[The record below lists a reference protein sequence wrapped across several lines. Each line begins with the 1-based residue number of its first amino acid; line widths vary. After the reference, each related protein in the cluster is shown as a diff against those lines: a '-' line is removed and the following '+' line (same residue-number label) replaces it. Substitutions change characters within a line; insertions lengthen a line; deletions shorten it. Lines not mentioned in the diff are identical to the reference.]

1 MAENLSV
8 VQKARA
14 AASQRARVR
23 KARNAAFARVNM
35 LPSPDEDTT
44 DSPKAPNKFGDTAA
58 EFSAPFRKNIGDILA
73 RSDFDAPLRQRA
85 MDAAMLPVNALGLV
99 YGGGAGLLGDILG
112 GDRTQERKAARDV
125 FMLNEVAV
133 PQLAGV
139 PSAVSRI
146 ARLGAKLPPKQAA
159 AQAASRIGVTPTLGM
174 QGRGSALLE
183 AGLEKVPFTTGRVAQ
198 AADRTSDQMSDVL
211 DRATAN
217 VGDATTNVAAGE
229 AAQRGADAFVGNFQN
244 KSTKLFNAVDDKI
257 GFRTNVQSPNALNT
271 IKELT
276 KYAGQYPEIS
286 SFLNRPKF
294 QSLMKSLQ
302 KETQLLNEK
311 GKPFQILNTVPYEL
325 LKDLRSNI
333 GKSIGKMDGPMSD
346 LQEADLKRLYASL
359 TDDMRLAA
367 EAAGP
372 DAVKAFERANK
383 FYRAGQARI
392 DNVIKDVANA
402 KSPEIAYNKIVGMT
416 LDNSPRGSVKALTQ
430 LKKSL
435 PKEEWSTVSSTIL
448 KKLGDTSAGRAGA
461 EGTTAFS
468 ASSFLTNWNKMS
480 SPAKTVLTSGNVPQ
494 SVRRELDDL
503 ATTVA
508 RFKGAGGERNFSNT
522 GTIITTAALTA
533 GTIADALKAGIASGS
548 LYLSA
553 RALTNETFLKAV
565 NAAAKSDLTK
575 LQRLAQDGTALSSEA
590 ATLLR
595 LAGADIAKEKETE

>member
-1 MAENLSV
+1 MAENLTV

-14 AASQRARVR
+14 AASQRTRIR

-44 DSPKAPNKFGDTAA
+44 DSPKAPNEFGDTAA

-85 MDAAMLPVNALGLV
+85 MDAAMLPLNALGLV

-125 FMLNEVAV
+125 FMLNEVAI

-146 ARLGAKLPPKQAA
+146 ARLGAKLPAKQAA
-159 AQAASRIGVTPTLGM
+159 AQAAQNIGVTPTLGM

-211 DRATAN
+211 DRAASK
-217 VGDATTNVAAGE
+217 VGDATTDAAAGE
-229 AAQRGADAFVGNFQN
+229 AAQRGAAAFVSNFKD

-257 GFRTNVQSPNALNT
+257 GFSTFVTAPKT
-271 IKELT
+271 IGVLEDLT
-276 KYAGQYPEIS
+276 KYGVKYPKIGE
-286 SFLNRPKF
+286 FLNNPKF
-294 QSLMKSLQ
+294 KKVLSDL
-302 KETQLLNEK
+302 EVNGALNAM
-311 GKPFQILNTVPYEL
+311 PYEL

-402 KSPEIAYNKIVGMT
+402 KTETSAYNKIVGMT

-480 SPAKTVLTSGNVPQ
+480 NPAKTVLTSGNVPQ

-522 GTIITTAALTA
+522 GTIITTATLTA
-533 GTIADALKAGIASGS
+533 GTIADAVTTGIASGGV
-548 LYLSA
+548 YLSA

>member
-1 MAENLSV
+1 MAENLTV

-14 AASQRARVR
+14 AASQRTRIR
-23 KARNAAFARVNM
+23 KARNAAFARANM

-44 DSPKAPNKFGDTAA
+44 DSPKAPNRFGDTAA

-85 MDAAMLPVNALGLV
+85 MDAAMLPLNALGAA
-99 YGGGAGLLGDILG
+99 YGGTAGLLGDILG

-125 FMLNEVAV
+125 FMLGEVAV
-133 PQLAGV
+133 PELTGV
-139 PSAVSRI
+139 PSALSRQL
-146 ARLGAKLPPKQAA
+146 RLGALPDKQAA
-159 AQAASRIGVTPTLGM
+159 AQAASRINVTPTLGM

-211 DRATAN
+211 DRATAK
-217 VGDATTNVAAGE
+217 VGDATTDAAAGE
-229 AAQRGADAFVGNFQN
+229 AAQRGADAFVSNFQN

-257 GFRTNVQSPNALNT
+257 GFKTNVQAPNALNT
-271 IKELT
+271 VKELT
-276 KYAGQYPEIS
+276 KYASQYPEIS

-294 QSLMKSLQ
+294 QSLMNSLQ

-333 GKSIGKMDGPMSD
+333 GRSIGKMNGPMSD
-346 LQEADLKRLYASL
+346 LPEAELKRLYSSL

-402 KSPEIAYNKIVGMT
+402 KTETSAYNKIVGMT

-480 SPAKTVLTSGNVPQ
+480 NPAKTVLTSGNVPQ
-494 SVRRELDDL
+494 SVRRELNDL

>member
-1 MAENLSV
+1 MTEKLTLE
-8 VQKARA
+8 QRARA
-14 AASQRARVR
+14 AANQMALER

-35 LPSPDEDTT
+35 LPSPDDDTT
-44 DSPKAPNKFGDTAA
+44 DSPKAPNRFGDTAA

-85 MDAAMLPVNALGLV
+85 MDAAMLPLNALGAA
-99 YGGGAGLLGDILG
+99 YGGTAGLLGDILG

-125 FMLNEVAV
+125 FMLGEVAV
-133 PQLAGV
+133 PELTGV
-139 PSAVSRI
+139 PSALSRQL
-146 ARLGAKLPPKQAA
+146 RLGALPDKQAA

-211 DRATAN
+211 DRATAK

-229 AAQRGADAFVGNFQN
+229 AAQRGADAFVSNFQN

-257 GFRTNVQSPNALNT
+257 GFKTNVQAPNALNT
-271 IKELT
+271 VKELT
-276 KYAGQYPEIS
+276 KYASQYPEIS

-294 QSLMKSLQ
+294 QSLMNSLQ

-333 GKSIGKMDGPMSD
+333 GRSIGKMNGPMSD
-346 LQEADLKRLYASL
+346 LPEAELKRLYSSL

-480 SPAKTVLTSGNVPQ
+480 NPAKTVLTSGNVPQ

-522 GTIITTAALTA
+522 GTIITTATLTA
-533 GTIADALKAGIASGS
+533 GTIADAVTTGIASGGV
-548 LYLSA
+548 YLSA

>member
-1 MAENLSV
+1 MAENLTAA
-8 VQKARA
+8 QKARA
-14 AASQRARVR
+14 AASQRIRAR

-44 DSPKAPNKFGDTAA
+44 DSPKAPNRFGDTAA

-85 MDAAMLPVNALGLV
+85 MDAAMLPLNALGLV

-146 ARLGAKLPPKQAA
+146 ARLGAQLPAKQAA

-211 DRATAN
+211 DRATAK

-229 AAQRGADAFVGNFQN
+229 AAQRGADAFVSNFQN

-257 GFRTNVQSPNALNT
+257 GFSTFVTAPKT
-271 IKELT
+271 IGVLEDLT
-276 KYAGQYPEIS
+276 KYGVKYPKIGE
-286 SFLNRPKF
+286 FLNNPKF
-294 QSLMKSLQ
+294 KKVLSDL
-302 KETQLLNEK
+302 EVNGALNAM
-311 GKPFQILNTVPYEL
+311 PYEL

-333 GKSIGKMDGPMSD
+333 GQSIGKMDGPMSD
-346 LQEADLKRLYASL
+346 LQEAHLKRLYASL

-468 ASSFLTNWNKMS
+468 ASSFLRNWNKMS
-480 SPAKTVLTSGNVPQ
+480 NPAKTVLTSGNVPQ

>member
-1 MAENLSV
+1 MTEKQTLE
-8 VQKARA
+8 QRARA
-14 AASQRARVR
+14 AANQMALER

-44 DSPKAPNKFGDTAA
+44 DSPKAPNRFGDTAA

-85 MDAAMLPVNALGLV
+85 MDAAMLPVNALGAA
-99 YGGGAGLLGDILG
+99 YGGTAGLLGDILG

-125 FMLNEVAV
+125 FMLGEVAV
-133 PQLAGV
+133 PELTGV

-146 ARLGAKLPPKQAA
+146 ARLGAKLPAKQAA
-159 AQAASRIGVTPTLGM
+159 AQAAQNIGVTPTLGM

-211 DRATAN
+211 DRATSK
-217 VGDATTNVAAGE
+217 VGDATTDAAAGE
-229 AAQRGADAFVGNFQN
+229 AAQRGAAAFVSNFKD

-257 GFRTNVQSPNALNT
+257 GFTTNVQSPNALNT
-271 IKELT
+271 VKELT

-294 QSLMKSLQ
+294 QSLMNSLQ
-302 KETQLLNEK
+302 RETQLLNEK

-333 GKSIGKMDGPMSD
+333 GRSIGKMNGPMSD
-346 LQEADLKRLYASL
+346 LPEAELKRLYNSL

-367 EAAGP
+367 DAAGP

-383 FYRAGQARI
+383 FYRAGQGRI

-402 KSPEIAYNKIVGMT
+402 KTETSAYNKIVGMT

-480 SPAKTVLTSGNVPQ
+480 NPAKTVLTSGNVPQ

-522 GTIITTAALTA
+522 GTIITTATLTA
-533 GTIADALKAGIASGS
+533 GTIADAVTTGIASGGV
-548 LYLSA
+548 YLSA

>member
-1 MAENLSV
+1 MTEKLTLE
-8 VQKARA
+8 QRARA
-14 AASQRARVR
+14 AANQMALER
-23 KARNAAFARVNM
+23 KARNAAFARANM

-44 DSPKAPNKFGDTAA
+44 DSPKAPNRFGDTAA

-85 MDAAMLPVNALGLV
+85 MDAAMLPLNALGAA
-99 YGGGAGLLGDILG
+99 YGGTAGLLGDILG
-112 GDRTQERKAARDV
+112 GDRTQERKAARDAL
-125 FMLNEVAV
+125 MLGEVAV
-133 PQLAGV
+133 PELAGV
-139 PSAVSRI
+139 SSGLSRLL
-146 ARLGAKLPPKQAA
+146 RLGAMPDKQAA
-159 AQAASRIGVTPTLGM
+159 AQAASRINVTPTLGM

-183 AGLEKVPFTTGRVAQ
+183 ATLEKVPFTTGRVAQ

-211 DRATAN
+211 DRATAK

-229 AAQRGADAFVGNFQN
+229 AAQRGADAFVSNFQN

-257 GFRTNVQSPNALNT
+257 GFKTNVQAPNALNT
-271 IKELT
+271 VKELT
-276 KYAGQYPEIS
+276 KYASQYPEIS

-294 QSLMKSLQ
+294 QSLMNSLQ

-333 GKSIGKMDGPMSD
+333 GRSIGKMNGPMSD
-346 LQEADLKRLYASL
+346 LPEAELKRLYSSL

-480 SPAKTVLTSGNVPQ
+480 NPAKTVLTSGNVPQ

>member
-1 MAENLSV
+1 MTEKQTLE
-8 VQKARA
+8 QRARA
-14 AASQRARVR
+14 AANQMALER

-44 DSPKAPNKFGDTAA
+44 DSPKAPNRFGDTAA

-73 RSDFDAPLRQRA
+73 RSDWDAPLRQRA
-85 MDAAMLPVNALGLV
+85 MDAAMLPVNALGAA
-99 YGGGAGLLGDILG
+99 YGGTAGLLGDILG

-125 FMLNEVAV
+125 FMLGEVAV
-133 PQLAGV
+133 PELTGV
-139 PSAVSRI
+139 PSALSRQL
-146 ARLGAKLPPKQAA
+146 RLGALPDKQAA

-198 AADRTSDQMSDVL
+198 AADRTSGQMSDVL
-211 DRATAN
+211 DKATAK

-229 AAQRGADAFVGNFQN
+229 AAQRGADAFVDNFQN

-257 GFRTNVQSPNALNT
+257 GFSTFVTAPKT
-271 IKELT
+271 IGVLEDLT
-276 KYAGQYPEIS
+276 KYGVKYPKIGE
-286 SFLNRPKF
+286 FLNNPKF
-294 QSLMKSLQ
+294 KKVLSDL
-302 KETQLLNEK
+302 EVNGALNAM
-311 GKPFQILNTVPYEL
+311 PYEL

-333 GKSIGKMDGPMSD
+333 GQSIGKMDGPMSD
-346 LQEADLKRLYASL
+346 LQEAHLKRLYASL

-367 EAAGP
+367 DAAGP

-480 SPAKTVLTSGNVPQ
+480 NPAKTVLTSGNVPQ

-522 GTIITTAALTA
+522 GTIITTATLTA
-533 GTIADALKAGIASGS
+533 GTIADAVTTGIASGGV
-548 LYLSA
+548 YLSA

>member
-1 MAENLSV
+1 MTEKQTLE
-8 VQKARA
+8 QRARA
-14 AASQRARVR
+14 AANQMALER

-44 DSPKAPNKFGDTAA
+44 DSPKAPNRFGDTAA

-85 MDAAMLPVNALGLV
+85 MDAAMLPLNALGAA
-99 YGGGAGLLGDILG
+99 YGGTAGLLGDILG

-125 FMLNEVAV
+125 FMLGEVAV
-133 PQLAGV
+133 PELTGV

-146 ARLGAKLPPKQAA
+146 ARQGAQLPAKQAA

-229 AAQRGADAFVGNFQN
+229 AAQRGALAFVSNFQK

-480 SPAKTVLTSGNVPQ
+480 NPAKTVLTSGNVPQ

>member
-1 MAENLSV
+1 MAENLTAA
-8 VQKARA
+8 QKARA
-14 AASQRARVR
+14 AASQRIRAR

-35 LPSPDEDTT
+35 LPSPDDDTT
-44 DSPKAPNKFGDTAA
+44 DSPKAPNRFGDTAA

-73 RSDFDAPLRQRA
+73 RSDFDAPLKQRA
-85 MDAAMLPVNALGLV
+85 MDAAMLPLNALGLV
-99 YGGGAGLLGDILG
+99 YGGGAGLLGDIFG

-125 FMLNEVAV
+125 FMLGEVAV
-133 PQLAGV
+133 PELAGV
-139 PSAVSRI
+139 PSGLSRLL
-146 ARLGAKLPPKQAA
+146 RLGALPDKQAA
-159 AQAASRIGVTPTLGM
+159 AQAASRINVTPTLGM

-183 AGLEKVPFTTGRVAQ
+183 ATLEKVPFTTGRVAQ

-211 DRATAN
+211 DRATAK

-229 AAQRGADAFVGNFQN
+229 AAQRGADAFVSNFQN

-257 GFRTNVQSPNALNT
+257 GFGTFVTAPKT
-271 IKELT
+271 IGVLEDLT
-276 KYAGQYPEIS
+276 KYGVKYPKIGE
-286 SFLNRPKF
+286 FLNNPKF
-294 QSLMKSLQ
+294 KKVLSDL
-302 KETQLLNEK
+302 EVNGALNAM
-311 GKPFQILNTVPYEL
+311 PYEL

-333 GKSIGKMDGPMSD
+333 GQSIGKMDGPMSD
-346 LQEADLKRLYASL
+346 LQEAHLKRLYASL

-480 SPAKTVLTSGNVPQ
+480 NPAKTVLTSGNVPQ

-522 GTIITTAALTA
+522 GTIITTATLTA
-533 GTIADALKAGIASGS
+533 GTIADAITTGIASGGV
-548 LYLSA
+548 YLSA

>member
-1 MAENLSV
+1 MTEKLTLE
-8 VQKARA
+8 QRARA
-14 AASQRARVR
+14 AANQMALER

-44 DSPKAPNKFGDTAA
+44 DSPKAPNRFGDTAA

-85 MDAAMLPVNALGLV
+85 MDAAMLPLNALGAA
-99 YGGGAGLLGDILG
+99 YGGTAGLLGDILG

-125 FMLNEVAV
+125 FMLGEVAV
-133 PQLAGV
+133 PELTGV
-139 PSAVSRI
+139 PSALSRQL
-146 ARLGAKLPPKQAA
+146 RLGALPDKQAA

-211 DRATAN
+211 DRSTAK

-229 AAQRGADAFVGNFQN
+229 AAQRGADAFVSNFQN

-257 GFRTNVQSPNALNT
+257 GFKTNVQAPNALNT
-271 IKELT
+271 VKELT
-276 KYAGQYPEIS
+276 KYASQYPEIS

-294 QSLMKSLQ
+294 QSLMNSLQ

-333 GKSIGKMDGPMSD
+333 GRSIGKMNGPMSD
-346 LQEADLKRLYASL
+346 LPEAELKRLYSSL

-480 SPAKTVLTSGNVPQ
+480 NPAKTVLTSGNVPQ

-522 GTIITTAALTA
+522 GTIITTATLTA
-533 GTIADALKAGIASGS
+533 GTIADAITTGIASGGV
-548 LYLSA
+548 YLSA

>member
-1 MAENLSV
+1 MTEKLTLE
-8 VQKARA
+8 QRARA
-14 AASQRARVR
+14 AANQMALER

-44 DSPKAPNKFGDTAA
+44 DSPKAPNRFGDTAA

-85 MDAAMLPVNALGLV
+85 MDAAMLPLNALGAA
-99 YGGGAGLLGDILG
+99 YGGTAGLFGDILG

-125 FMLNEVAV
+125 FMLGEVAV
-133 PQLAGV
+133 PELTGV

-146 ARLGAKLPPKQAA
+146 ARLGAQLPAKQAA

-198 AADRTSDQMSDVL
+198 AADRTSDQKSNVL
-211 DRATAN
+211 DRATAK

-229 AAQRGADAFVGNFQN
+229 AAQRGADAFVSNFQN

-257 GFRTNVQSPNALNT
+257 GFKTNVQAPNALNT
-271 IKELT
+271 VKELT
-276 KYAGQYPEIS
+276 KYASQYPEIS

-294 QSLMKSLQ
+294 QSLMNSLQ

-311 GKPFQILNTVPYEL
+311 GKPFQILSTVPYEL

-333 GKSIGKMDGPMSD
+333 GRSIGKMNGPMSD
-346 LQEADLKRLYASL
+346 LPEAELKRLYSSL

-402 KSPEIAYNKIVGMT
+402 KSPEIADNKIVGMT

-480 SPAKTVLTSGNVPQ
+480 NPAKTVLTSGNVPQ

-522 GTIITTAALTA
+522 GTIITTATLTA
-533 GTIADALKAGIASGS
+533 GTIADAITTGIASGGV
-548 LYLSA
+548 YLSA

>member
-1 MAENLSV
+1 MAENLTAA
-8 VQKARA
+8 QKARA
-14 AASQRARVR
+14 AASQRIRAR

-35 LPSPDEDTT
+35 LPSPDDDTT
-44 DSPKAPNKFGDTAA
+44 DSPKAPNRFGDTAA

-73 RSDFDAPLRQRA
+73 RSDFDAPLKQRA
-85 MDAAMLPVNALGLV
+85 MDAAMLPLNALGLV

-146 ARLGAKLPPKQAA
+146 ARLGAQLPAKQAA

-183 AGLEKVPFTTGRVAQ
+183 AGLEKVPFTAGRVAQ

-211 DRATAN
+211 DRATAK

-229 AAQRGADAFVGNFQN
+229 AAQRGADAFVSNFQN

-257 GFRTNVQSPNALNT
+257 GFSTFVTAPKT
-271 IKELT
+271 IGVLEDLT
-276 KYAGQYPEIS
+276 KYGVKYPKIGE
-286 SFLNRPKF
+286 FLNNPKF
-294 QSLMKSLQ
+294 KKVLSDL
-302 KETQLLNEK
+302 EVNGALNAM
-311 GKPFQILNTVPYEL
+311 PYEL

-333 GKSIGKMDGPMSD
+333 GQSIGKMDGPMSD
-346 LQEADLKRLYASL
+346 LQEAHLKRLYTSL

-480 SPAKTVLTSGNVPQ
+480 NPAKTVLTSGNVPQ

-522 GTIITTAALTA
+522 GTIITTATLTA
-533 GTIADALKAGIASGS
+533 GTIADAITTGIASGGV
-548 LYLSA
+548 YLSA

>member
-1 MAENLSV
+1 MTEKLTLE
-8 VQKARA
+8 QRARA
-14 AASQRARVR
+14 AANQMALER

-44 DSPKAPNKFGDTAA
+44 DSPKAPNRFGDTAA

-85 MDAAMLPVNALGLV
+85 MDAAMLPLNALGAA
-99 YGGGAGLLGDILG
+99 YGGTAGLLGDILG

-125 FMLNEVAV
+125 FMLGEVAV
-133 PQLAGV
+133 PELTGV
-139 PSAVSRI
+139 PSALSRQL
-146 ARLGAKLPPKQAA
+146 RLGALPDKQAA

-211 DRATAN
+211 DRATAK

-229 AAQRGADAFVGNFQN
+229 AAQRGADAFVSNFQN

-257 GFRTNVQSPNALNT
+257 GFKTNVQAPNALNT
-271 IKELT
+271 VKELT
-276 KYAGQYPEIS
+276 KYASQYPEIS

-294 QSLMKSLQ
+294 QSLMNSLQ

-333 GKSIGKMDGPMSD
+333 GRSIGKMNGPMSD
-346 LQEADLKRLYASL
+346 LPEAELKRLYSSL

-480 SPAKTVLTSGNVPQ
+480 NPAKTVLTSGNVPQ

>member
-1 MAENLSV
+1 MAENLTA

-14 AASQRARVR
+14 AASQRTRIR

-44 DSPKAPNKFGDTAA
+44 DSPKAPNEFGDTAA
-58 EFSAPFRKNIGDILA
+58 EFSAPFRKNISDILA

-125 FMLNEVAV
+125 FMLGEVAV
-133 PQLAGV
+133 PELTGV
-139 PSAVSRI
+139 PSALSRQL
-146 ARLGAKLPPKQAA
+146 RLGALPDKQAA

-211 DRATAN
+211 DRATSK
-217 VGDATTNVAAGE
+217 VGDATTDAAAGE
-229 AAQRGADAFVGNFQN
+229 AAQRGAAAFVSNFKD

-257 GFRTNVQSPNALNT
+257 GFSTFVTAPKT
-271 IKELT
+271 IGVLEDLT
-276 KYAGQYPEIS
+276 KYGVKYPKIGE
-286 SFLNRPKF
+286 FLNNPKF
-294 QSLMKSLQ
+294 KKVLGDL
-302 KETQLLNEK
+302 EVNGALNAM
-311 GKPFQILNTVPYEL
+311 PYEL

-333 GKSIGKMDGPMSD
+333 GQSIGKMDGPMSD
-346 LQEADLKRLYASL
+346 LQEAHLKRLYASL

-383 FYRAGQARI
+383 FYRAGQGRI

-402 KSPEIAYNKIVGMT
+402 KTETSAYNKIVGMT

-480 SPAKTVLTSGNVPQ
+480 NPAKTVLTSGNVPQ

-522 GTIITTAALTA
+522 GTIITTATLTA
-533 GTIADALKAGIASGS
+533 GTIADAITTGIASGS

>member
-1 MAENLSV
+1 VTEKLTLE
-8 VQKARA
+8 QRARA
-14 AASQRARVR
+14 AANQMALER

-44 DSPKAPNKFGDTAA
+44 DSPKAPNRFGDTAA

-85 MDAAMLPVNALGLV
+85 MDAAMLPLNALGAA
-99 YGGGAGLLGDILG
+99 YGGTAGLLGDILG

-125 FMLNEVAV
+125 FMLGEVAV
-133 PQLAGV
+133 PELTGV
-139 PSAVSRI
+139 PSALSRQL
-146 ARLGAKLPPKQAA
+146 RLGALPDKQAA

-211 DRATAN
+211 DRSTAK

-229 AAQRGADAFVGNFQN
+229 AAQRGADAFVSNFQN

-257 GFRTNVQSPNALNT
+257 GFKTNVQAPNALNT
-271 IKELT
+271 VKELT
-276 KYAGQYPEIS
+276 KYASQYPEIS

-294 QSLMKSLQ
+294 QSLMNSLQ

-333 GKSIGKMDGPMSD
+333 GRSIGKMNGPMSD
-346 LQEADLKRLYASL
+346 LPEAELKRLYSSL

-480 SPAKTVLTSGNVPQ
+480 NPAKTVLTSGNVPQ

-522 GTIITTAALTA
+522 GTIITTATLTA
-533 GTIADALKAGIASGS
+533 GTIADAITTGIASGGV
-548 LYLSA
+548 YLSA

>member
-1 MAENLSV
+1 MAENLTAA
-8 VQKARA
+8 QKARA
-14 AASQRARVR
+14 AASQRIRAR

-35 LPSPDEDTT
+35 LPSPDDDTT
-44 DSPKAPNKFGDTAA
+44 DSPKAPNRFGDTAA

-73 RSDFDAPLRQRA
+73 RSDFDAPLKQRA
-85 MDAAMLPVNALGLV
+85 MDAAMLPLNALGLV
-99 YGGGAGLLGDILG
+99 YGGGAGLLGDIFG
-112 GDRTQERKAARDV
+112 GDRTQERKAARDAL
-125 FMLNEVAV
+125 MLGEVAV
-133 PQLAGV
+133 PELAGV
-139 PSAVSRI
+139 SSGLSRLL
-146 ARLGAKLPPKQAA
+146 RLGAMPDKQAA
-159 AQAASRIGVTPTLGM
+159 AQAASRINVTPTLGM

-183 AGLEKVPFTTGRVAQ
+183 ATLEKVPFTTGRVAQ

-211 DRATAN
+211 DRATAK
-217 VGDATTNVAAGE
+217 VGDATTDAAAGE
-229 AAQRGADAFVGNFQN
+229 AAQRGAAAFVSNFQN

-257 GFRTNVQSPNALNT
+257 GFSTFVTAPKT
-271 IKELT
+271 IGVLEDLT
-276 KYAGQYPEIS
+276 KYGAKYPKIGE
-286 SFLNRPKF
+286 FLNNPKF
-294 QSLMKSLQ
+294 KKVLSDL
-302 KETQLLNEK
+302 EVNGALNAM
-311 GKPFQILNTVPYEL
+311 PYEL

-333 GKSIGKMDGPMSD
+333 GQSIGKMDGPMSD
-346 LQEADLKRLYASL
+346 LQEAHLKRLYASL

-402 KSPEIAYNKIVGMT
+402 KTETSAYNKIVGMT

-480 SPAKTVLTSGNVPQ
+480 NPAKTVLTSGNVPQ

-522 GTIITTAALTA
+522 GTIITTATLTA
-533 GTIADALKAGIASGS
+533 GTMADAIATGIASGGV
-548 LYLSA
+548 YLSA

>member
-1 MAENLSV
+1 MAENLTAA
-8 VQKARA
+8 QKARA
-14 AASQRARVR
+14 AASQRIRAR

-35 LPSPDEDTT
+35 LPSPDDDTT
-44 DSPKAPNKFGDTAA
+44 DSPKAPNRFGDTAA

-73 RSDFDAPLRQRA
+73 RSDFDAPLKQRA
-85 MDAAMLPVNALGLV
+85 MDAAMLPLNALGLV

-146 ARLGAKLPPKQAA
+146 ARLGAQLPAKQAA

-183 AGLEKVPFTTGRVAQ
+183 AGLEKVPFTAGRVAQ

-211 DRATAN
+211 DRATAK

-229 AAQRGADAFVGNFQN
+229 AAQRGADAFVSNFQN

-257 GFRTNVQSPNALNT
+257 GFSTFVTAPKT
-271 IKELT
+271 IGVLEDLT
-276 KYAGQYPEIS
+276 KYGVKYPKIGE
-286 SFLNRPKF
+286 FLNNPKF
-294 QSLMKSLQ
+294 KKVLSDL
-302 KETQLLNEK
+302 EVNGALNAM
-311 GKPFQILNTVPYEL
+311 PYEL

-333 GKSIGKMDGPMSD
+333 GQSIGKMDGPMSD
-346 LQEADLKRLYASL
+346 LQEAHLKRLYTSL

-480 SPAKTVLTSGNVPQ
+480 NPAKTVLTSGNVPQ

-522 GTIITTAALTA
+522 GTIITTATLTA
-533 GTIADALKAGIASGS
+533 GTIADAITTGIASGGV
-548 LYLSA
+548 YLSA

-595 LAGADIAKEKETE
+595 LAGADLAKEKETE

>member
-85 MDAAMLPVNALGLV
+85 MDAAMLPLNALGAA
-99 YGGGAGLLGDILG
+99 YGGTAGLLGDILG

-146 ARLGAKLPPKQAA
+146 ARLGAQLPAKQAA

-229 AAQRGADAFVGNFQN
+229 AAQRGADAFVSDFQN

-257 GFRTNVQSPNALNT
+257 GFKTNVQSPNALNT

-392 DNVIKDVANA
+392 DNVIKDVTNA

-480 SPAKTVLTSGNVPQ
+480 NPAKTVLTSGNVPQ

>member
-1 MAENLSV
+1 MAENLTAA
-8 VQKARA
+8 QKARA
-14 AASQRARVR
+14 AASQRIRAR
-23 KARNAAFARVNM
+23 KARNAAFARANM
-35 LPSPDEDTT
+35 LPSPDDDTT
-44 DSPKAPNKFGDTAA
+44 DSPKAPNRFGDTAA

-73 RSDFDAPLRQRA
+73 RSDWDAPLRQRA
-85 MDAAMLPVNALGLV
+85 MDAAMLPLNALGAA
-99 YGGGAGLLGDILG
+99 YGGTAGLLGDILG

-125 FMLNEVAV
+125 FMLGEVAV
-133 PQLAGV
+133 PELTGV

-146 ARLGAKLPPKQAA
+146 ARQGAQLPAKQAA

-211 DRATAN
+211 DRATAK

-229 AAQRGADAFVGNFQN
+229 AAQRGADAFVSNFQN

-257 GFRTNVQSPNALNT
+257 GFKTNVQAPNALNT
-271 IKELT
+271 VKELT
-276 KYAGQYPEIS
+276 KYASQYPEIS

-294 QSLMKSLQ
+294 QSLMNSLQ

-333 GKSIGKMDGPMSD
+333 GRSIGKMNGPMSD
-346 LQEADLKRLYASL
+346 LPEAELKRLYSSL

-480 SPAKTVLTSGNVPQ
+480 NPAKTVLTSGNVPQ

>member
-1 MAENLSV
+1 MTEKLTLE
-8 VQKARA
+8 QRARA
-14 AASQRARVR
+14 AANQMALER
-23 KARNAAFARVNM
+23 KARNAAFARANM

-44 DSPKAPNKFGDTAA
+44 DSPKAPNRFGDTAA

-85 MDAAMLPVNALGLV
+85 MDAAMLPLNALGAA
-99 YGGGAGLLGDILG
+99 YGGTAGLLGDILG

-125 FMLNEVAV
+125 FMLGEVAV
-133 PQLAGV
+133 PQLTGV

-146 ARLGAKLPPKQAA
+146 ARLGAQLPAKQAA

-211 DRATAN
+211 DRATAK

-229 AAQRGADAFVGNFQN
+229 AAQRGADAFVSNFQN

-257 GFRTNVQSPNALNT
+257 GFKTNVQAPNALNT
-271 IKELT
+271 VKELT
-276 KYAGQYPEIS
+276 KYASQYPEIS

-294 QSLMKSLQ
+294 QSLMNSLQ

-333 GKSIGKMDGPMSD
+333 GRSIGKMNGPMSD
-346 LQEADLKRLYASL
+346 LPEAELKRLYSSL

-480 SPAKTVLTSGNVPQ
+480 NPAKTVLTSGNVPQ